1 MCANEE
7 VRQRVEFFAASPP
20 VAAECRRSKGRTS
33 PRKTA
38 ALDFVDVEQFIQ
50 CCDIWPRHKQLRVDD
65 QIDMER
71 RFLTEQ
77 LKLLNGPVAPGTC
90 RVYAVNPDIGVDE
103 YPGTPVVARETSGE
117 HGVILRQRCLRR
129 EGSP

>member
-1 MCANEE
+1 MCTNEE
-7 VRQRVEFFAASPP
+7 VRQREKSCAASPP
-20 VAAECRRSKGRTS
+20 VEAECRRSKGRTS

-38 ALDFVDVEQFIQ
+38 ALDFVDVEQFIK
-50 CCDIWPRHKQLRVDD
+50 CCDIWPGHKQLRVDD

-71 RFLTEQ
+71 SFFAAQ
-77 LKLLNGPVAPGTC
+77 LKLLNGPIAPGTC

-103 YPGTPVVARETSGE
+103 YPGTSIVARETSGE